1 MIELCS
7 IPDDV
12 RITVLRFIGAR
23 GWHLTDALDL
33 ASLVMGERERC
44 AVVAKEATLYSGCP
58 YEPIADEIADAVR
71 GRFRGPDPVPA
82 DGAPDL
88 DDLKPF

>member
-58 YEPIADEIADAVR
+58 YEPIADEIATPCAAVSVGLTR
-71 GRFRGPDPVPA
+71 YRLMA
-82 DGAPDL
+82 L
-88 DDLKPF
+88 LTSMT